1 MNSNLNRAG
10 HSSARVSTFEQ
21 TSGSIRATMNF
32 HRVEPTE
39 SNPGWP
45 VFWRF
50 PAEAERVYVR
60 VTKPLSESGS
70 EAISLVTA
78 AGKVIY
84 ASASSVG
91 LFGYLPEELQGMDS
105 FDLIHPEDRDHS
117 RRAFA
122 AVLARPPGPR
132 RVKVRVRRKD
142 EEFCWVESTVSNFLD
157 EPRIAAIVVGWREI
171 DTSKAARRH
180 GRGQMD
186 KIVRSNAR
194 LEDFAYAVAHDL
206 REPLRTISMFTELL
220 IEEADLDPRGKMQ
233 AQFIVDS
240 VARMSALFE
249 GLHSFAV
256 RGFDDPAETFDLGQ
270 ALAEVLQ
277 DLGHA
282 IRKSGAKVTVDPLPV
297 VLGNKKHLVRVF
309 QNLIVNAIKYRS
321 EAPVEIHVAAERLGT
336 EWIVKVRDNGIGI
349 APEHHERVFG
359 LFKRLH
365 GPETPGAGIGLAI
378 CRKIVDA
385 MGGAI
390 WLEPAPGSGSIFCF
404 TIAAAP
410 IAVHPVLAVNEEGE
424 NSAIPE
430 KIPGRVFA
438 QSAGVRHTV
447 VTK

>member
-1 MNSNLNRAG
+1 MRALK
-10 HSSARVSTFEQ
+10 S
-21 TSGSIRATMNF
+21 
-32 HRVEPTE
+32 
-39 SNPGWP
+39 
-45 VFWRF
+45 
-50 PAEAERVYVR
+50 
-60 VTKPLSESGS
+60 LSENSS

-78 AGKVIY
+78 AGGVIY
-84 ASASSVG
+84 ASASSVA
-91 LFGYLPEELQGMDS
+91 LFGYTPEEMVGLDS

-117 RRAFA
+117 RRALA

-142 EEFCWVESTVSNFLD
+142 GEFCWVESMISNFLD
-157 EPRIAAIVVGWREI
+157 EPRIAAIMVNSRGI
-171 DTSKAARRH
+171 GASQAARRH
-180 GRGQMD
+180 GRRQVD
-186 KIVRSNAR
+186 EIVRSNAR
-194 LEDFAYAVAHDL
+194 LEDFAFAVAHDL

-220 IEEADLDPRGKMQ
+220 IEEANLDPRGKMQ

-256 RGFDDPAETFDLGQ
+256 RGFDDPAEPFELGH
-270 ALAEVLQ
+270 ALADVLQ

-282 IRKSGAKVTVDPLPV
+282 IKKSGATVTVDPMPF
-297 VLGNKKHLVRVF
+297 VLGNEKHLVRIF

-321 EAPVEIHVAAERLGT
+321 EAPVEIHVTAERLGA

-359 LFKRLH
+359 LFKRLQ

-390 WLEPAPGSGSIFCF
+390 WVEPAPGTGSIFCF

-410 IAVHPVLAVNEEGE
+410 IEVNPGSAGNGAGEG
-424 NSAIPE
+424 SAIPE
-430 KIPGRVFA
+430 RIPARSAA
-438 QSAGVRHTV
+438 QPTQFVARTVEIRQTV